1 MTTDAMKLDATEKPV
16 EPWYRQ
22 FWPWFIM
29 SIPAATVVAC
39 MYTISLAL
47 STSDSLVLKPV
58 KGIDSLT
65 EQHLTAEKR
74 AVELGMHAAVAFQ
87 RDTGVVT
94 VTVNALPEADRM
106 NAMELVFSHPT
117 IRSRDH
123 RILLSPTASTAEST
137 TFEGRT
143 ERSLV
148 DRWYI
153 VLEQSDAWRLTGT
166 WTGSEAASLVP
177 RGAE

>member
-1 MTTDAMKLDATEKPV
+1 MTTDALKV
-16 EPWYRQ
+16 EAVESVTPWYRQ

-58 KGIDSLT
+58 TGIDVLT
-65 EQHLTAEKR
+65 AQHLTAEKR
-74 AVELGMHAAVAFQ
+74 AVELGMDAAITLQ
-87 RDTGVVT
+87 RDSGIIT
-94 VTVNALPEADRM
+94 VTVNALPEADRLQV
-106 NAMELVFSHPT
+106 MELKFSHPT
-117 IRSRDH
+117 VSSLDRRV
-123 RILLSPTASTAEST
+123 LLSPAPSADGVA
-137 TFEGRT
+137 TFTGEADSALT
-143 ERSLV
+143 
-148 DRWYI
+148 DRWYV

-166 WTGSEAASLVP
+166 WTGSAEARLAP

>member
-1 MTTDAMKLDATEKPV
+1 MTTDAMKLDTAKETV
-16 EPWYRQ
+16 QPWYRQ

-65 EQHLTAEKR
+65 EQHLIAEKR
-74 AVELGMHAAVAFQ
+74 AVALGMNADVSFQ
-87 RDTGVVT
+87 RDTGVIT
-94 VTVNALPEADRM
+94 VIVSALPEADRM
-106 NAMELVFSHPT
+106 NAMELAFSHPT
-117 IRSRDH
+117 MRSRDH
-123 RILLSPTASTAEST
+123 RVLLSPAASTADTT
-137 TFEGRT
+137 TFVGQT

-166 WTGSEAASLVP
+166 WTGSEAATLAP

>member
-1 MTTDAMKLDATEKPV
+1 MKLDTAEHTV

-74 AVELGMHAAVAFQ
+74 AVELGMNASVSLQ
-87 RDTGVVT
+87 RETGVIT
-94 VTVNALPEADRM
+94 VTVKALPEADRM
-106 NAMELVFSHPT
+106 SAMELVFSHPT
-117 IRSRDH
+117 MRARDH
-123 RILLSPTASTAEST
+123 RVLLSPSATTENTT
-137 TFEGRT
+137 TFVGQT
-143 ERSLV
+143 ERTLI
-148 DRWYI
+148 DRWYL

-166 WTGSEAASLVP
+166 WTGSEAASLAP